1 MAFCINCGNQLP
13 DGAKFC
19 MNCGTPVPAVPQSAP
34 ETISE
39 PTPEPIPEP
48 IPEPTSEPIPE
59 PTIEPAP
66 EAEPEPVPQPAPA
79 PAMQFTQVQP
89 ADVDD
94 DLNME
99 GPPIVGSYSM
109 PVTENAAQPASAK
122 RPKSP
127 KQPRQGGVP
136 RKIVV
141 FAVGGVI
148 ALAVVITAVVLII
161 KAVGGSSKKAEGT
174 GTALTELLDDAARTY
189 YNGNGMNSSA
199 DGKSQD
205 ETKDIESES
214 TDEEESSDASSGN
227 EKLYQGCINASLP
240 AGFVQGGSDGTS
252 EEEFYREDDKDKI
265 IKIHISSSKGS
276 ARSAAE
282 DDVQWWIDNNG
293 GDGYEIADDLKAGN
307 YTWTVEHFPF
317 NGENSSAKFY
327 ADVTDKY
334 HLEVICFMMNE
345 NDPDALAFLESV
357 HMEDGDP
364 GKLRSEWLDSRNK

>member
-19 MNCGTPVPAVPQSAP
+19 MNCGTPVPTVPEPAP
-34 ETISE
+34 TPVVE
-39 PTPEPIPEP
+39 PEPIPEP
-48 IPEPTSEPIPE
+48 V
-59 PTIEPAP
+59 
-66 EAEPEPVPQPAPA
+66 PEPVPVPEPAPA
-79 PAMQFTQVQP
+79 PAMQFAQVQP

-99 GPPIVGSYSM
+99 GPPIVGSYTA
-109 PVTENAAQPASAK
+109 PTPQQQAPKAQKPAKA
-122 RPKSP
+122 P
-127 KQPRQGGVP
+127 KQPRQGGIS
-136 RKIVV
+136 RKAVI
-141 FAVGGVI
+141 FAVGGVV

-161 KAVGGSSKKAEGT
+161 RAVGGSSKKAEGT

-189 YNGNGMNSSA
+189 YSGNGVTSSG
-199 DGKSQD
+199 DGGSQD
-205 ETKDIESES
+205 ETKDNESENFG
-214 TDEEESSDASSGN
+214 EEETSDASSGN
-227 EKLYQGCINASLP
+227 EKLFQGCIYASLP

-276 ARSAAE
+276 ARAAAE

-293 GDGYEIADDLKAGN
+293 GDGHEIADDITAGN

-334 HLEVICFMMNE
+334 HLEVSCFMMNE
-345 NDPDALAFLESV
+345 NDPDAIAFLESV

-364 GKLRSEWLDSRNK
+364 GKLRSEWLDSRRK